1 MIKFGIR
8 DFIFLRFDAKRLNRT
23 IKYLRK
29 LRNLQDMIL
38 GTSTCT
44 WYFFVYMYLVFLH
57 SLVQK
62 NQTGLLF
69 MYCKILHVPVLGFS
83 TYTCTW
89 YLYICLVMQHT
100 FWTSTYIWYFI
111 CICTSM
117 CIWELYM
124 YFYTSS
130 WFKYFYLSLMWGL
143 TSQYWHKHL
152 IVKVYM
158 LIIYMLINIFSDDF
172 SKLHTLRL

>member
-1 MIKFGIR
+1 
-8 DFIFLRFDAKRLNRT
+8 
-23 IKYLRK
+23 
-29 LRNLQDMIL
+29 MIL

-83 TYTCTW
+83 TYTW

-143 TSQYWHKHL
+143 TSQYWHKHS
-152 IVKVYM
+152 IIKVYM
-158 LIIYMLINIFSDDF
+158 FIIYMLTYFQMIFQNYLLSGYSYLIF
-172 SKLHTLRL
+172 RQCWKCFGETEEWSKLKL

>member
-1 MIKFGIR
+1 
-8 DFIFLRFDAKRLNRT
+8 
-23 IKYLRK
+23 
-29 LRNLQDMIL
+29 
-38 GTSTCT
+38 
-44 WYFFVYMYLVFLH
+44 
-57 SLVQK
+57 
-62 NQTGLLF
+62 
-69 MYCKILHVPVLGFS
+69 MYCRILHVLGFS
-83 TYTCTW
+83 TYTW

-111 CICTSM
+111 RICTSM

-152 IVKVYM
+152 IVKVYIF
-158 LIIYMLINIFSDDF
+158 IIYMLFNIFSDDF
-172 SKLHTLRL
+172 SKLHTLRLKLSYFQTMLEMLWRDWRMK